1 MLAALANLESSS
13 AVLPNLFQ
21 TMVNEIGRIPER
33 HVYGRVS
40 SVRGMLVEVSGV
52 EGELSIGDHCRI
64 QARGN
69 RDVALLRLRQLLG
82 LPLAQPLTLTTAI
95 RDEGVPAPVGIDR
108 PIEIPGT
115 NRGLTPDTSAARRA
129 TGHSTGGILL
139 NKQTGFTLIELMI
152 VVVIVAILA
161 AIAIP
166 SYSDYVTRGRVP
178 DATSNLATKRV
189 KIEQFFQDNRTYS
202 GATDCASDTTTSS
215 YFNFSCTTATA
226 TAFTLQAVGKGAM
239 AVREKETVRT
249 SAAAAAAPTDA
260 AK

>member
-1 MLAALANLESSS
+1 
-13 AVLPNLFQ
+13 
-21 TMVNEIGRIPER
+21 
-33 HVYGRVS
+33 
-40 SVRGMLVEVSGV
+40 
-52 EGELSIGDHCRI
+52 
-64 QARGN
+64 
-69 RDVALLRLRQLLG
+69 
-82 LPLAQPLTLTTAI
+82 
-95 RDEGVPAPVGIDR
+95 
-108 PIEIPGT
+108 
-115 NRGLTPDTSAARRA
+115 
-129 TGHSTGGILL
+129 L

-239 AVREKETVRT
+239 AGFTYTIDQTGAKTT
-249 SAAAAAAPTDA
+249 TISSGAPSGWSAPSPNNCWAV
-260 AK
+260 KKGGLC